1 MPVGQAGEKERRLI
15 DMLAYIIILSV
26 LVDRGTSIGM
36 IILCM
41 AGILWSGIKWAVF
54 LGMMGQKVI
63 GRGGH
68 NETD

>member
-1 MPVGQAGEKERRLI
+1 
-15 DMLAYIIILSV
+15 MLAYIIILSV